1 MTDDDL
7 DQPTVAQRL
16 SPRARTSMAESQSAA
31 GHEDDEPTVAF
42 ISSPGGPAHASTQ
55 ASAPAPGVRTEGGGP
70 GGLQSAS
77 SIVRQ
82 LETDPERVIVR
93 AATPILLIISQ
104 IRNSIEQAD
113 VHALRQ
119 EVVDEIDRFE
129 QLAQRTGVQ
138 AGDIIAA
145 RYILCATLDET
156 VLMTPWGSRSEWSSN
171 SLLNQYHNET
181 WGGEK
186 VFSILDRIR
195 GDAKAKLPLLVLVHT
210 CLMLGFEGRY
220 RVLEGGRNQL
230 EDLRN
235 ELSRLIR
242 RNSNLQPDEPLSKNA
257 KGAQK
262 GKNVSTL
269 PPFWILLAIGF
280 LLLLIVR
287 GYSDFVLD
295 GELVPTLGAIESLN
309 RP

>member
-1 MTDDDL
+1 
-7 DQPTVAQRL
+7 
-16 SPRARTSMAESQSAA
+16 MAESRGPYAGEEDEPTIAFVSPTGSPAATVSPTPSEGNGNLQSAA
-31 GHEDDEPTVAF
+31 G
-42 ISSPGGPAHASTQ
+42 
-55 ASAPAPGVRTEGGGP
+55 
-70 GGLQSAS
+70 
-77 SIVRQ
+77 IVRQ
-82 LETDPERVIVR
+82 LDPDPERIIVR
-93 AATPILLIISQ
+93 AAAPLLLIISQ

-129 QLAQRTGVQ
+129 QLAQRNDVG

-145 RYILCATLDET
+145 RYILCSTLDET

-171 SLLNQYHNET
+171 SLLNQFHNET

-195 GDAKAKLPLLVLVHT
+195 GDAKAKLPLLILVHT

-242 RNSNLQPDEPLSKNA
+242 RNSSLKADEPLSKNA
-257 KGAQK
+257 KGTQK
-262 GKNVSTL
+262 GDNVSSL
-269 PPFWILLAIGF
+269 PPFWILLAIG
-280 LLLLIVR
+280 LLLLVVVR
-287 GYSDFVLD
+287 GYSDFILD
-295 GELVPTLGAIESLN
+295 GELVEALGAINSLN
-309 RP
+309 RL

>member
-1 MTDDDL
+1 
-7 DQPTVAQRL
+7 
-16 SPRARTSMAESQSAA
+16 MAESQGAYA
-31 GHEDDEPTVAF
+31 GEEDEPTIAF
-42 ISSPGGPAHASTQ
+42 VSPTDN
-55 ASAPAPGVRTEGGGP
+55 SAPAPGAPAGGP
-70 GGLQSAS
+70 GGDLQSAAG
-77 SIVRQ
+77 IVRQ
-82 LETDPERVIVR
+82 LDPDPERIIVR
-93 AATPILLIISQ
+93 AAAPLLLIISQ

-113 VHALRQ
+113 VRSLRQ

-129 QLAQRTGVQ
+129 QLAQRNGVA

-171 SLLNQYHNET
+171 SLLNQFHNET

-195 GDAKAKLPLLVLVHT
+195 GDAKTKLPLLILVHT

-242 RNSNLQPDEPLSKNA
+242 RNSSHKVDEPLSKNA
-257 KGAQK
+257 KGTQQ
-262 GKNVSTL
+262 GNNVSSL
-269 PPFWILLAIGF
+269 PPFWLLMLGGFAICVILRLYF
-280 LLLLIVR
+280 
-287 GYSDFVLD
+287 DFVLK
-295 GELVPTLGAIESLN
+295 GEIIEALGAINSLN
-309 RP
+309 RI

>member
-1 MTDDDL
+1 
-7 DQPTVAQRL
+7 
-16 SPRARTSMAESQSAA
+16 MAESRGSYA
-31 GHEDDEPTVAF
+31 GEEDEPTVAF
-42 ISSPGGPAHASTQ
+42 VSPTGGAPVSSAPSSPSGNGGN
-55 ASAPAPGVRTEGGGP
+55 
-70 GGLQSAS
+70 LQSAAG
-77 SIVRQ
+77 IVRK
-82 LETDPERVIVR
+82 LDPDPERVIVR
-93 AATPILLIISQ
+93 AAAPLLLIISQ

-113 VHALRQ
+113 VHSLRQ

-129 QLAQRTGVQ
+129 QFAQRSEVA

-171 SLLNQYHNET
+171 SLLNQFHNET

-195 GDAKAKLPLLVLVHT
+195 GDARNKLPLLVLVHT

-242 RNSNLQPDEPLSKNA
+242 RNSVLKADELLSRNA
-257 KGAQK
+257 RGTQK
-262 GKNVSTL
+262 GDNVNTL
-269 PPFWILLAIGF
+269 PPFWMLLAVG
-280 LLLLIVR
+280 LLLLIVLR
-287 GYSDFVLD
+287 GYFDFVLD
-295 GELVPTLGAIESLN
+295 GELVEALGAINSLN
-309 RP
+309 RL

>member
-16 SPRARTSMAESQSAA
+16 SPRARTSMAEAHSAA
-31 GHEDDEPTVAF
+31 GLEDDEPTVAF
-42 ISSPGGPAHASTQ
+42 VSPSAVPGTAAPGPKAEGGNLQA
-55 ASAPAPGVRTEGGGP
+55 ASA
-70 GGLQSAS
+70 
-77 SIVRQ
+77 IVKQ
-82 LETDPERVIVR
+82 LEPDPERVIVR
-93 AATPILLIISQ
+93 AAAPLLLIISQ
-104 IRNSIEQAD
+104 LRNSIEQAD
-113 VHALRQ
+113 VRTLRQ

-129 QLAQRTGVQ
+129 QTAQRNGVQ

-145 RYILCATLDET
+145 RYILCSTLDET

-171 SLLNQYHNET
+171 SLLNQFHNET

-186 VFSILDRIR
+186 VFSILERIR
-195 GDAKAKLPLLVLVHT
+195 GEAKARLPLLILMHT

-242 RNSNLQPDEPLSKNA
+242 RNSALAPDEPLSKNA
-257 KGAQK
+257 KGAQRGRK
-262 GKNVSTL
+262 LRSR
-269 PPFWILLAIGF
+269 PPFWILMAIGF
-280 LLLLIVR
+280 LSVILVR
-287 GYSDFVLD
+287 MGIASVLD
-295 GELVPTLGAIESLN
+295 GELEPALGAIYSIS

>member
-1 MTDDDL
+1 MTNDDL
-7 DQPTVAQRL
+7 DQPTVAQTL
-16 SPRARTSMAESQSAA
+16 SPRARTSMAQAEGMA

-42 ISSPGGPAHASTQ
+42 ISPTAGAAMAVAGSGEAMS
-55 ASAPAPGVRTEGGGP
+55 
-70 GGLQSAS
+70 GGLQSAAG
-77 SIVRQ
+77 IVRQ
-82 LETDPERVIVR
+82 LDPDPERAVVR
-93 AATPILLIISQ
+93 AAAPLLLIISQ
-104 IRNSIEQAD
+104 LRNSIEQAD
-113 VHALRQ
+113 VHSLRQ
-119 EVVDEIDRFE
+119 EAVDEIDRFE
-129 QLAQRTGVQ
+129 QLAQRNGIA

-171 SLLNQYHNET
+171 SLLNQFHNET

-195 GDAKAKLPLLVLVHT
+195 GDAKTKLPLLILVHT

-242 RNSNLQPDEPLSKNA
+242 RNSSHKADTPLSKNA

-262 GKNVSTL
+262 GKNVRTL
-269 PPFWILLAIGF
+269 PPFWVLLAIG
-280 LLLLIVR
+280 LLLLIVVR
-287 GYSDFVLD
+287 GYSDFMLD
-295 GELVPTLGAIESLN
+295 GELVPALGAINSLN
-309 RP
+309 RL

>member
-1 MTDDDL
+1 
-7 DQPTVAQRL
+7 
-16 SPRARTSMAESQSAA
+16 MAEAQGPA
-31 GHEDDEPTVAF
+31 GHQDAEPTVAF
-42 ISSPGGPAHASTQ
+42 VSPAGGPAARAAGPRQ
-55 ASAPAPGVRTEGGGP
+55 NGGGN
-70 GGLQSAS
+70 LQSAS
-77 SIVRQ
+77 NIVRQ
-82 LETDPERVIVR
+82 LESDPERVIVR
-93 AATPILLIISQ
+93 AATPLLLIISQ
-104 IRNSIEQAD
+104 LRNSIEQAD

-129 QLAQRTGVQ
+129 QLAQRNGVP

-145 RYILCATLDET
+145 RYILCATIDET

-171 SLLNQYHNET
+171 SLLNQFHNET

-195 GDAKAKLPLLVLVHT
+195 GDAKTKLPLLILVHT

-242 RNSNLQPDEPLSKNA
+242 RSSQLQSDEPLSKNA
-257 KGAQK
+257 RGTEK
-262 GKNVSTL
+262 GKNVNSL
-269 PPFWILLAIGF
+269 PPFWMLMAIGF
-280 LLLLIVR
+280 LLIIVVR
-287 GYSDFVLD
+287 GFIDFYLD
-295 GELVPTLGAIESLN
+295 GELVPALSAIDSLN
-309 RP
+309 RS

>member
-1 MTDDDL
+1 
-7 DQPTVAQRL
+7 
-16 SPRARTSMAESQSAA
+16 MAEAQDPA
-31 GHEDDEPTVAF
+31 GQEDDEPTVAF
-42 ISSPGGPAHASTQ
+42 VSPVGGPTA
-55 ASAPAPGVRTEGGGP
+55 APAAAAPRPQSNGAN
-70 GGLQSAS
+70 LQTAS

-82 LETDPERVIVR
+82 LEADSERVIVR
-93 AATPILLIISQ
+93 AATPLLLIISQ
-104 IRNSIEQAD
+104 LRNSIDQAD
-113 VHALRQ
+113 VHSLRQ

-129 QLAQRTGVQ
+129 QTAQRNTVQ

-171 SLLNQYHNET
+171 SLLNQFHNET

-195 GDAKAKLPLLVLVHT
+195 GDARNKLPLLILVHT

-242 RNSNLQPDEPLSKNA
+242 RNSSLQSDEPLSKNA
-257 KGAQK
+257 RGAQK
-262 GKNVSTL
+262 GKNVRTL
-269 PPFWILLAIGF
+269 PPFWMLMAIGF
-280 LLLLIVR
+280 LGVLVVR
-287 GYSDFVLD
+287 GFIDFYLD
-295 GELVPTLGAIESLN
+295 GELVPALSAIESLN
-309 RP
+309 RQ